1 MNLYDGY
8 NSFLFICTIFFIIHS
23 QIITASL
30 SSQLMEK
37 ELEKTKKCPS
47 ADGHFFVVLH
57 AALKGLAVSTLFLSR
72 IGLVGTDGDVV

>member
-1 MNLYDGY
+1 MLKQKENIMGTVI
-8 NSFLFICTIFFIIHS
+8 ICG
-23 QIITASL
+23 AVAV
-30 SSQLMEK
+30 LMVILVVCTVK
-37 ELEKTKKCPS
+37 HWKNKKCPS

>member
-1 MNLYDGY
+1 MLKQKENIMGTVI
-8 NSFLFICTIFFIIHS
+8 ICG
-23 QIITASL
+23 AVAV
-30 SSQLMEK
+30 LMVILAAYTVK
-37 ELEKTKKCPS
+37 HWIKTKKCPS